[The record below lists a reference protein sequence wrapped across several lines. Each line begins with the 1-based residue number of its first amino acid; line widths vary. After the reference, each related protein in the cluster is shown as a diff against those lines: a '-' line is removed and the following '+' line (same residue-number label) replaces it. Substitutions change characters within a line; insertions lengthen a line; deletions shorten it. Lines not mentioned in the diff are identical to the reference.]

1 MKICAIICEYN
12 PFHNGHKYLIDEARR
27 QSNADAV
34 LCIMSGNF
42 TQRGEAAVLEKH
54 LRAKHAVL
62 CGADIVIELP
72 TVFATSN
79 AEIFAKGAISLL
91 SKIPAVTHLAFGAEF
106 ADKQVFLQAA
116 NALLDEPQSV
126 SSTIKS
132 LTKKGVGYA
141 EAVATARSQ
150 VADERLFSSPNNILG
165 IEYTKAILSTKSDIE
180 ILPVQRLGAGYHDE
194 YAKDDFAS
202 ATAIRKA
209 MRESDLA
216 NITAFLPTE
225 VANDLSTASEV
236 NLDAF
241 EKLAILRESP
251 ENLAKVLDCTEG
263 LENAFIKAA
272 SGSISLEEA
281 LTSPRY
287 TAARIRRIALQN
299 LLNIRKDLVI
309 ECLENDLYLHPL
321 AYKQD
326 RTEILSTLSKAT
338 IPFLAAGTQKSKLN
352 ATATKCLAIDETAE
366 KMYAALTGKEYE
378 NKTCII

>member
-91 SKIPAVTHLAFGAEF
+91 SKIPAVKHLAFGAEF

-116 NALLDEPQSV
+116 NALLDEPETV
-126 SSTIKS
+126 SSTVKALIKS
-132 LTKKGVGYA
+132 GVGYA
-141 EAVATARSQ
+141 EAIATARSKI
-150 VADERLFSSPNNILG
+150 ADERLFSSPNNILG

-180 ILPVQRLGAGYHDE
+180 ILPVQRLGAGYHDK
-194 YAKDDFAS
+194 YAKDNFAS

-209 MRESDLA
+209 LREDTLSEML
-216 NITAFLPTE
+216 AFLPPE
-225 VANDLSTASEV
+225 AAVDLQSASEV
-236 NLDAF
+236 NLNAF
-241 EKLAILRESP
+241 EKFAILRESP

-263 LENAFIKAA
+263 LENAFVKAA
-272 SGSISLEEA
+272 SGSIPLEEA

-299 LLNIRKDLVI
+299 LLNIRKELVF

-321 AYKQD
+321 AYRQD

-352 ATATKCLAIDETAE
+352 ATATKCLAVDELAE
-366 KMYAALTGKEYE
+366 KMYASLTRKVYE

>member
-1 MKICAIICEYN
+1 M
-12 PFHNGHKYLIDEARR
+12 
-27 QSNADAV
+27 
-34 LCIMSGNF
+34 
-42 TQRGEAAVLEKH
+42 
-54 LRAKHAVL
+54 
-62 CGADIVIELP
+62 
-72 TVFATSN
+72 
-79 AEIFAKGAISLL
+79 L

-106 ADKQVFLQAA
+106 ADKEVFLQAA

-126 SSTIKS
+126 SDTIKA
-132 LTKKGVGYA
+132 LTKNGVGYA
-141 EAVATARSQ
+141 EAVATARSK

-165 IEYTKAILSTKSDIE
+165 IEYTKAILSTKSTIE
-180 ILPVQRLGAGYHDE
+180 ILPIQRLGAGYHDE
-194 YAKDDFAS
+194 HAKDEFAS

-209 MRESDLA
+209 LQEDTLSGMG
-216 NITAFLPTE
+216 AFLPAC
-225 VANDLSTASEV
+225 VADDLQSASEV

-263 LENAFIKAA
+263 LENAFEKAA
-272 SGSISLEEA
+272 SGAITLEEA

-299 LLNIRKDLVI
+299 LLNIRKDLVF

-352 ATATKCLAIDETAE
+352 ATATKCLAVDETAE
-366 KMYAALTGKEYE
+366 KMYVALTGKEYE
-378 NKTCII
+378 NKTLII